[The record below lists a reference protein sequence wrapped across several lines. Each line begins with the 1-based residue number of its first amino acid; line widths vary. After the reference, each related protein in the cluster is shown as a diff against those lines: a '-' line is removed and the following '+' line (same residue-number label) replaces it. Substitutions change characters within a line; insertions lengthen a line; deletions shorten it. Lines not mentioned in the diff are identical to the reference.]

1 MPCSTTKLVRKNVN
15 NLIALRKIIVKKGEI
30 FKTTIAWYDVD
41 GPAYNFMLD
50 LLKAYQIL
58 EFKWLTQAILIYFFA
73 CKGVLTNKPNIPT
86 KNIFSQ
92 MLLKYQRILTTLCNW
107 SAIPATYS
115 DCREWFL
122 QSRLS
127 AQLFPLPQHLRCCF
141 NTILFLFVTYK

>member
-73 CKGVLTNKPNIPT
+73 CKGVLTNKPDVPT
-86 KNIFSQ
+86 KKHFFTNALEVSKNIDHSV
-92 MLLKYQRILTTLCNW
+92 
-107 SAIPATYS
+107 
-115 DCREWFL
+115 
-122 QSRLS
+122 
-127 AQLFPLPQHLRCCF
+127 QLVNNPRH
-141 NTILFLFVTYK
+141 I